1 MGSWKINAISAPRI
15 DRISSPLGASFARS
29 IARLPAPPFA
39 LGRRNQISPPTMR
52 PGRSTILKI
61 DRAVTLLPHP
71 LSPTIPSVA
80 PGLISKSTPSTA
92 FTVPSSCAKYVCR
105 FLTDSSGSAAI
116 GIRGIAQAIA
126 QEVEGHDGDDHGNRR
141 DHQPRRDRDGLDRSE
156 GRRVGNEG

>member
-1 MGSWKINAISAPRI
+1 MA
-15 DRISSPLGASFARS
+15 L
-29 IARLPAPPFA
+29 LPAPP
-39 LGRRNQISPPTMR
+39 LLVGRRNQISPSTIR

-80 PGLISKSTPSTA
+80 PGFISKSTPSTA

-105 FLTDSSGSAAI
+105 FLNDSSGSAAI

-126 QEVEGHDGDDHGNRR
+126 HAGEGHDGDDHW
-141 DHQPRRDRDGLDRSE
+141 
-156 GRRVGNEG
+156 